1 MDEIKN
7 HEDIER
13 TPLRPDRIQAFLH
26 LFLGVLFFLGALI
39 ICSSLSILICSY
51 IVYGDFRGISQAPIL
66 LVELKKHAFV
76 LNLFVFISST
86 LPLLLTAIITMRFVK
101 ARSKDY
107 LLLNSPLNMNWFWFS
122 ILFVFV
128 CIPLMGLMLNLN
140 NLIDFSQWPDLYA
153 WLQQKEVESNQ
164 IYESLI
170 GDRTTSS
177 FVVCIVFMAL
187 LPALV
192 EEVFFRGFLMNVF
205 NGIFNNMHV
214 AILIT
219 AFLFSAMHLQF
230 MKFIPMFFL
239 ATVFGYAAY
248 WTGSILTSIVAHFI
262 NNSLAVIQLFYFS
275 DGDYAKSL
283 DQSQSLSLPVN
294 ITLIIAAITL
304 FIFIQRKSS
313 IKTNCFYG

>member
-1 MDEIKN
+1 
-7 HEDIER
+7 
-13 TPLRPDRIQAFLH
+13 
-26 LFLGVLFFLGALI
+26 VLFFLGALI

-187 LPALV
+187 LPALA

>member
-1 MDEIKN
+1 LD
-7 HEDIER
+7 
-13 TPLRPDRIQAFLH
+13 
-26 LFLGVLFFLGALI
+26 
-39 ICSSLSILICSY
+39 
-51 IVYGDFRGISQAPIL
+51 
-66 LVELKKHAFV
+66 ELKKHAFV

-86 LPLLLTAIITMRFVK
+86 LPLILSAIITTRFVK

-107 LLLNSPLNMNWFWFS
+107 LLLNFPLNINWFWFS

-170 GDRTTSS
+170 GSRNTSS

-187 LPALV
+187 LPALA
-192 EEVFFRGFLMNVF
+192 EEIFFRGFLMNVF

-248 WTGSILTSIVAHFI
+248 WTGSIMTSIVAHFM

-283 DQSQSLSLPVN
+283 DQSQSLSLSVN
-294 ITLIIAAITL
+294 IALIISAVAL
-304 FIFIQRKSS
+304 FVFIQRKSS